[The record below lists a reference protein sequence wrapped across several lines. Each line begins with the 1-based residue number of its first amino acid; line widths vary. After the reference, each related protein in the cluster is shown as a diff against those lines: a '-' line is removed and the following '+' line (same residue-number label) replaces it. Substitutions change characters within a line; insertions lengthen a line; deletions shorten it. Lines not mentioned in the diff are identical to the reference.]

1 MTNSKRNLNSIL
13 SLFAVV
19 AIALSAGCTP
29 WQLAKKTLFTE
40 LNEFP
45 RVTDG
50 RLAVK
55 QYSKWA
61 REEWHNYA
69 AASPNSHSSDY
80 IGGFIQGF
88 TKYVHAGGNT
98 DPPAVPPR
106 RYWRVGYKNERGR
119 AAIQDWY
126 NGYAHGTQVA
136 NEKGYRERAT
146 LPSSML
152 LGYNREVEPAWENN
166 NEDRSQTS
174 HSDTQQ
180 SPLSVINE
188 PTLANPADDPT
199 VEPLPDGIDRESHG
213 ESSLGDPFT
222 DDDERLPD
230 VPPIA
235 DETSEAGNATNGFGT
250 EQPTLPPGS
259 IPEFDGSEELEAGDF
274 EESEAENVFGDEASA
289 FQSTAPR
296 QSPRASFEVEQT
308 PPRPPWLSDSTPDN
322 PPELFPIPNTN
333 ESIELP
339 RPTASL
345 ASFTQITAEPPANPS
360 RFSDQESFQSSLPPE
375 LRSSGE
381 DTSSYSLPNAGYFD
395 DPPAATPIPAKAS
408 ATTDSAEKS
417 SARAW
422 KAR

>member
-1 MTNSKRNLNSIL
+1 MI
-13 SLFAVV
+13 AV
-19 AIALSAGCTP
+19 IAVSAGCTP

-152 LGYNREVEPAWENN
+152 LGYNREVEPAWESN
-166 NEDRSQTS
+166 NEV
-174 HSDTQQ
+174 HSAGSNNSVTQQ
-180 SPLSVINE
+180 RPLSVINE
-188 PTLANPADDPT
+188 PTLANPGDDPA
-199 VEPLPDGIDRESHG
+199 VEPLPDGGARESDVDAPQ
-213 ESSLGDPFT
+213 GDPFT
-222 DDDERLPD
+222 DDEERLPD
-230 VPPIA
+230 VPPIV
-235 DETSEAGNATNGFGT
+235 DETSGADSAAGGFGA
-250 EQPTLPPGS
+250 EQPSLPAES
-259 IPEFDGSEELEAGDF
+259 IPEFDGTEGSGAEEFDD
-274 EESEAENVFGDEASA
+274 SEAENVFGDAASA
-289 FQSTAPR
+289 FQNIGPR
-296 QSPRASFEVEQT
+296 QSSRASFEVEQT
-308 PPRPPWLSDSTPDN
+308 PPRPPWLSNSSADN
-322 PPELFPIPNTN
+322 PPELFPIPNTD

-339 RPTASL
+339 QPTASL
-345 ASFTQITAEPPANPS
+345 TSFSQLDAEAPANPN
-360 RFSDQESFQSSLPPE
+360 RFSDQEAFQSSLPPE
-375 LRSSGE
+375 LRSGDD
-381 DTSSYSLPNAGYFD
+381 DTSSYSLPNAGYFH
-395 DPPAATPIPAKAS
+395 DPQAATPIQTKAS
-408 ATTDSAEKS
+408 VTTDSAETS
-417 SARAW
+417 STNEW